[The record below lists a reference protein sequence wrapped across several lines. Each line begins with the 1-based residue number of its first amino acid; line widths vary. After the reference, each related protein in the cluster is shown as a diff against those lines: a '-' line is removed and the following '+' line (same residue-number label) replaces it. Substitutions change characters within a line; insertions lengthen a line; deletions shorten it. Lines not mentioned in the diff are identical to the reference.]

1 MTLVTE
7 DEAKAKWCPLTFAVH
22 DTFSPEGT
30 GIKHG
35 GPYPCCTTHCMA
47 WREGIFEHQRN
58 LPAEDRTKA
67 GYCGAFG
74 KPESSQ

>member
-1 MTLVTE
+1 MALVTE
-7 DEAKAKWCPLTFAVH
+7 DEAKAMWCPLMRMKGCNAFTDQEGQKDVR
-22 DTFSPEGT
+22 SPC
-30 GIKHG
+30 IASK
-35 GPYPCCTTHCMA
+35 CMA